1 MCNQFNRKFRKIF
14 ENHAWQS
21 YYKEFCV
28 EYSVC
33 PEMGEQL
40 YILQN
45 GVSND
50 LRGTYVNPLL
60 INYIAIWASPKYA
73 VKVGIIMDALDEKN
87 QLTNQTLED
96 TIKQL
101 QSELNELRIK
111 NQQQAE
117 VITEHESTIEVQAEV
132 ITEQTSTI
140 EEQKIDIFENHNRVN
155 EYNNN
160 FLYIVSDPEDKECF
174 KISVN

>member
-1 MCNQFNRKFRKIF
+1 MSKVEQVVINSNREQFIKGTYNKIMVIIRKKDGFINATHMCNQFNKKFRKIF

-28 EYSVC
+28 EYSVS

-40 YILQN
+40 YRLQN

-73 VKVGIIMDALDEKN
+73 IHVGKIMDSIN
-87 QLTNQTLED
+87 TIGQLTN
-96 TIKQL
+96 
-101 QSELNELRIK
+101 
-111 NQQQAE
+111 NQ
-117 VITEHESTIEVQAEV
+117 
-132 ITEQTSTI
+132 
-140 EEQKIDIFENHNRVN
+140 N
-155 EYNNN
+155 Y
-160 FLYIVSDPEDKECF
+160 SDDH
-174 KISVN
+174 